1 MSFEENI
8 KKWVDLDTDI
18 KSLSLKIKY
27 LRDQKQ
33 IYNNNIIKYITEK
46 QLSKATIK
54 ISDGKLKFV
63 NVNYPQPLTYKF
75 LFICLTKF
83 IKDEKK
89 ISEIINFIKSER
101 EIKSITEIKRS

>member
-1 MSFEENI
+1 MTAL
-8 KKWVDLDTDI
+8 KWPRPGGFHICDAILARRH
-18 KSLSLKIKY
+18 SRFSHFGG
-27 LRDQKQ
+27 
-33 IYNNNIIKYITEK
+33 
-46 QLSKATIK
+46 K